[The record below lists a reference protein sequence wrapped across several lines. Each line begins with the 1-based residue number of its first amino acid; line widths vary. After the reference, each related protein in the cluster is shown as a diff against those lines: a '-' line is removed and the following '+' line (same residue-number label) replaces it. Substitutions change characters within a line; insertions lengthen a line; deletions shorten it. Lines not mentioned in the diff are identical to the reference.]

1 MKISLT
7 GANGHQIGRM
17 QGIWRHF
24 LILKNFLDYWQLRF
38 NYCLKVLIS
47 WGSRILF
54 LLNYISGKC
63 KKTSCNVMKRVNFV
77 AKDGQKQVVF
87 CFKKRQKLVVANANR
102 ILIDIIAFKI
112 RSISS

>member
-38 NYCLKVLIS
+38 NYCLKVLKRGEAKYCFCESFFI
-47 WGSRILF
+47 IKK
-54 LLNYISGKC
+54 NY
-63 KKTSCNVMKRVNFV
+63 VMKLL
-77 AKDGQKQVVF
+77 AKHGQKQVVF
-87 CFKKRQKLVVANANR
+87 FVLKFVANR
-102 ILIDIIAFKI
+102 KFD
-112 RSISS
+112 